1 MIIGKADRRIEFE
14 KPTATVNA
22 YGEESLAW
30 ASYATVWAELVRTS
44 SMKETATDMQD
55 AATTTVIFK
64 VRSSA
69 STRIITPKYRVNYNG
84 NRYDITGIEEIGR
97 NDQLQF
103 TCVLDASTYNHG

>member
-44 SMKETATDMQD
+44 
-55 AATTTVIFK
+55 
-64 VRSSA
+64 
-69 STRIITPKYRVNYNG
+69 
-84 NRYDITGIEEIGR
+84 
-97 NDQLQF
+97 
-103 TCVLDASTYNHG
+103 